1 MIIDSMDQYQPLLRT
16 LEECSEEKK
25 IDCLR
30 LLLRTDLY
38 FLIRYG
44 CKRKDIEHPWLF
56 ARCREVQADPNGHL
70 DLWAREHY
78 KSTIITFG
86 LTIQDILSSHGDDP
100 LPRWKDFPEPSFGIF
115 SHTRPI
121 AKGFLTQIKTELETN
136 DTLKNAF
143 PDILYRDPQSQS
155 PKWSED
161 GGLVVKRKSNPKE
174 STLEAH
180 GLIDG
185 QPTGKHFTVRI
196 YDDVVTEKAVTTP
209 DMIKKVN
216 AQWGLS
222 LNLGVDGGFERYVG
236 TRYRHND
243 TYDAIAKHIPVR
255 KYPATTNGKADGTPA
270 FRSQEWIQEKKR
282 AGSYIFACQ
291 QLLDPKADSLMS
303 FDEEDLRY
311 YTEAPE
317 KTNNYIL
324 CDPANDKKRTSD
336 YTSFWVIGA
345 GRDKNLYALFILR
358 DRLGLVERGD
368 VLFKLH
374 EEYEPLG
381 VYYEQYG
388 MQADI
393 DYLKDRMERE
403 GYRFEITPVAG
414 KLSNIDRVLRLV
426 PDFEQHRIYLPKKHV
441 QILADG
447 SPSDMV
453 QVFKDDEFI
462 PFPVGI
468 HPDMLDSLS
477 RIHDVPKIKY
487 PKPPSKTKRKM
498 VFARAV

>member
-1 MIIDSMDQYQPLLRT
+1 MPKWSEKDQNKHLRN
-16 LEECSEEKK
+16 
-25 IDCLR
+25 
-30 LLLRTDLY
+30 LLRTDLY
-38 FLIRYG
+38 FLIWYG
-44 CKRKDIEHPWLF
+44 CKRKDIEDPWLF
-56 ARCREVQADPNGHL
+56 DRCREVQENPNGYL

-78 KSTIITFG
+78 KSTIVTFG
-86 LTIQDILSSHGDDP
+86 KTLQDILASHGDNP
-100 LPRWKDFPEPSFGIF
+100 LPEWDDFPEPTFGIF

-121 AKGFLTQIKTELETN
+121 AKGFLTQIKVELEN
-136 DTLKNAF
+136 NMLLKQVF
-143 PDILYRDPQSQS
+143 PDILYMDPQSKS

-185 QPTGKHFTVRI
+185 QPTSKHFVVRI
-196 YDDVVTEKAVTTP
+196 YDDVVTERSVTTP

-216 AQWGLS
+216 DQWGLS

-243 TYDAIAKHIPVR
+243 TYDVIMKHTRVR
-255 KYPATTNGKADGTPA
+255 RYPATDNGKADGNPI
-270 FRSQEWIQEKKR
+270 FRSMAWITEKKR

-303 FDEEDLRY
+303 FNEEDLRY
-311 YTEAPE
+311 YTITPT

-324 CDPANDKKRTSD
+324 CDPANSKKKESD

-345 GRDKNLYALFILR
+345 GEDGNLYALFILR
-358 DRLGLVERGD
+358 DRLGLIERGD

-374 EEYEPLG
+374 KEFKPLE
-381 VYYEQYG
+381 VMYEQYG

-393 DYLKDRMERE
+393 DYFEDRMERE
-403 GYRFEITPVAG
+403 EYRFDITPIGG
-414 KLSNIDRVLRLV
+414 KLSNTDRVLRLV
-426 PDFEQHRIYLPKKHV
+426 PDFEQHKIWLPKKHIK
-441 QILADG
+441 ILSDG
-447 SPSDMV
+447 TPVDMI
-453 QVFKDDEFI
+453 QTFKDDEFI

-477 RIHDVPKIKY
+477 RIHDVDEIKY
-487 PKPPSKTKRKM
+487 PQTNKAKPIRSKR
-498 VFARAV
+498 VA